1 VLANEEVFGM
11 SNDYKS
17 TGWHTTSDSASGVA
31 HYWEKQKY
39 SRRRSLCGRVTE
51 AKEMQGV
58 SQTVSDCARCIK
70 ALAGQAAA

>member
-1 VLANEEVFGM
+1 M
-11 SNDYKS
+11 TNDAKS

-51 AKEMQGV
+51 VKLMQDA
-58 SQTVSDCARCIK
+58 SQTTSDCSRCK
-70 ALAGQAAA
+70 KTLATQAAA